1 MKMDREILFRGKVTK
16 VPKYMQDKNRM
27 AVGDWV
33 YGSYVDYPVAQ
44 IFDLEDEYVVDPATV
59 GQFTGLVD
67 RTGKKIFEGDV
78 VEAWSQGVKAQG
90 VVQKRIDG
98 LWIIYPAYQ
107 KNIIWGL
114 CPEESGETNVTV
126 IGNIHDNP
134 ELLKEEKQ

>member
-1 MKMDREILFRGKVTK
+1 MNREILFRGKT
-16 VPKYMQDKNRM
+16 YDGQWIF
-27 AVGDWV
+27 GDLMT
-33 YGSYVDYPVAQ
+33 YADTAQ
-44 IFDLEDEYVVDPATV
+44 IWEQTENGKWNCFVDPATV

-67 RTGKKIFEGDV
+67 RNQKRIFEGDV

-126 IGNIHDNP
+126 IGNIHDT
-134 ELLKEEKQ
+134 KEEESE